1 MTIDYNRTHI
11 HFVTVSV
18 RNDKKLKSVTLPVQ
32 SSQINFFSVSLISAD
47 ASVAAGAM
55 EAEALASS
63 GQQVLDSGAAPSAAP
78 ALSVQTVRS
87 TTKWLGETTSKSART
102 QIIEVTI
109 NNVSPLNA
117 PLAEW
122 VTSNHSVSLVSSS
135 LHTVTSGSFR
145 RLRTNDQVTVVVGVQ
160 NSVGVASGSNAT
172 VTVVVKDKDGKEVA
186 LAGGAQ
192 AWPVVAGIPDY
203 QNNDPSLDTH
213 ESPEWVCTDRSRLH
227 EDVY

>member
-78 ALSVQTVRS
+78 ALSVQTVPLPRP
-87 TTKWLGETTSKSART
+87 TL
-102 QIIEVTI
+102 Q
-109 NNVSPLNA
+109 SPAFAAISQPILIF
-117 PLAEW
+117 LER
-122 VTSNHSVSLVSSS
+122 VH
-135 LHTVTSGSFR
+135 
-145 RLRTNDQVTVVVGVQ
+145 RL
-160 NSVGVASGSNAT
+160 VAS
-172 VTVVVKDKDGKEVA
+172 
-186 LAGGAQ
+186 
-192 AWPVVAGIPDY
+192 PVPKNLPLPPTAD
-203 QNNDPSLDTH
+203 H
-213 ESPEWVCTDRSRLH
+213 
-227 EDVY
+227 